1 MRRRGAVRPYPRLAR
16 VNSLVR
22 EVLAEEIER
31 LADSD
36 ERLALVTVT
45 DVVCEADLRH
55 AIVYLASLSL
65 GAAEAL
71 KERRNALQRAIAS
84 QVRLKRTPALSFAV
98 DPAIVAGDRIE
109 EALRRRRA
117 GEVGGAQSTE
127 ES

>member
-1 MRRRGAVRPYPRLAR
+1 MRRRGPVRPYPRLAR

-22 EVLAEEIER
+22 EILAEEIER
-31 LADSD
+31 LADAD
-36 ERLALVTVT
+36 ERLALATIT
-45 DVVCEADLRH
+45 DVACEADLRH
-55 AIVYLASLSL
+55 AIVYLASLSP

-71 KERRNALQRAIAS
+71 EERRSALQRAIAS

-98 DPAIVAGDRIE
+98 DPAIVAAERIE

-117 GEVGGAQSTE
+117 GEIGGAQSAG